1 MKCILCIFTQIC
13 GPNKGIDKRKVFS
26 HLKIGSSEYTV
37 FFFPHPESG
46 HHLKRDI
53 VKVEGQELLTGV
65 INGPEKL
72 LYEKSL

>member
-1 MKCILCIFTQIC
+1 MRERFFL
-13 GPNKGIDKRKVFS
+13 N
-26 HLKIGSSEYTV
+26 LKYVVQNIQSLN

-65 INGPEKL
+65 INGLEKL